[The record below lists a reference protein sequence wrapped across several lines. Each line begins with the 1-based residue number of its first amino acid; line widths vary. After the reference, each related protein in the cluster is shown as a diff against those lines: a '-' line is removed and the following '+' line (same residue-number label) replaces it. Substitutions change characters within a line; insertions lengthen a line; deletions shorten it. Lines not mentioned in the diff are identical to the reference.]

1 MPCDTEVEWTKIP
14 LWISCFLQIVNTC
27 KKKIRPTWRSSH
39 TCGHKY
45 TYWAKRLSNHFCM
58 YNSVTSLSFLILLQS
73 IITQCRLPILTI
85 LWGSSLSL
93 SCCEGGYKK
102 LAYFQVIK
110 NGQILI
116 NLFGNVKVLPFLSK
130 LYFESEKMSHW
141 FLRYCQM
148 KLVILTQKCIF

>member
-1 MPCDTEVEWTKIP
+1 MVGIGIMGKDSD
-14 LWISCFLQIVNTC
+14 WIQTWHAWQLTSY
-27 KKKIRPTWRSSH
+27 PTDVVH
-39 TCGHKY
+39 MY

-58 YNSVTSLSFLILLQS
+58 YNSVTSLNFLISLQI
-73 IITQCRLPILTI
+73 IITQCRLPILSI
-85 LWGSSLSL
+85 LWGSSISL
-93 SCCEGGYKK
+93 FCCEGGYKK
-102 LAYFQVIK
+102 LADFQVME

-116 NLFGNVKVLPFLSK
+116 NLFGNVKVLPLLSK